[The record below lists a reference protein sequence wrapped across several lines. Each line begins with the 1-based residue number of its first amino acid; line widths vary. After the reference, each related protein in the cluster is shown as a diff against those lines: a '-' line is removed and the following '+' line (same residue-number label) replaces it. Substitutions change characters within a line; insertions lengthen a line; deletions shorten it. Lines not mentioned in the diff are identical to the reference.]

1 MGNHRG
7 FAPTELI
14 GLEIF
19 KIFNAVAIAHH
30 RCKISNC
37 IRRYAIKKVKT
48 CTYSRSEIL
57 IPCACI
63 SFKTSLT
70 LANTPYSVQIV

>member
-19 KIFNAVAIAHH
+19 KIFNAVAIAFDLW
-30 RCKISNC
+30 I
-37 IRRYAIKKVKT
+37 
-48 CTYSRSEIL
+48 
-57 IPCACI
+57 
-63 SFKTSLT
+63 
-70 LANTPYSVQIV
+70 